1 MIEIQQNQE
10 QTDSCEIHNK
20 NLLVLDY
27 YDGPVSGAMYCS
39 RCDTSYGFDL
49 LDISRDHRHRLFMLF
64 KINSE
69 DYAKFEI
76 LLGQESMNYD
86 IIKEI
91 IRPKITP
98 DKLIVWDNSTDQLN
112 RELNTLSI
120 ANIDASWKSW
130 LNEIP
135 ERDWFAY
142 LGISL
147 S

>member
-1 MIEIQQNQE
+1 
-10 QTDSCEIHNK
+10 
-20 NLLVLDY
+20 
-27 YDGPVSGAMYCS
+27 
-39 RCDTSYGFDL
+39 
-49 LDISRDHRHRLFMLF
+49 MLF